1 MTDLNTYMDGHRNGM
16 FYGVLIGS
24 AMPFRNAVLAAKD
37 ISDAAQQ
44 ITLQANDVEQLQRHA
59 ADLEK
64 AAKSLREAATPALAK
79 PVLLQA
85 AE

>member
-44 ITLQANDVEQLQRHA
+44 ITLQPNDVEQMHRHA

-64 AAKSLREAATPALAK
+64 AAKALRDAAGAAMPALRL
-79 PVLLQA
+79 VA

>member
-37 ISDAAQQ
+37 ISEAAQQ
-44 ITLQANDVEQLQRHA
+44 ITLQPNDVEQMHRHA

-64 AAKSLREAATPALAK
+64 AAKALRDAAGSAKPALRL
-79 PVLLQA
+79 VA